1 MIWVIIG
8 IIAIFVTIGLMRP
21 RKNST
26 HELTDHQLQ
35 EIERTK
41 SNTFPPGDGGS
52 S

>member
-1 MIWVIIG
+1 MIWVIVG
-8 IIAIFVTIGLMRP
+8 IIAIFVIIGLMRP
-21 RKNST
+21 RNST

-35 EIERTK
+35 ELERTK